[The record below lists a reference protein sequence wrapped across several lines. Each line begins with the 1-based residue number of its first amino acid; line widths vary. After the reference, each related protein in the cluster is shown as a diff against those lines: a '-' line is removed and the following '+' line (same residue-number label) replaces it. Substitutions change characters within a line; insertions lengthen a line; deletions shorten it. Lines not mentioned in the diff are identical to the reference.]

1 MNFPAIGAEEHKSK
15 MKNRH
20 VMMVIGAILSLLF
33 LQLSC
38 AGMKEPSVEEAP
50 AAAQWV
56 GELAG
61 MHESAGLSCSDCH
74 AESPPAAAVA
84 EATCLTCHEDY
95 RELTTGLYED
105 PHNAHMAFPDCGNCH
120 HVHQPSEN
128 QCLACHAF

>member
-1 MNFPAIGAEEHKSK
+1 MSK

-20 VMMVIGAILSLLF
+20 VMMVFGAIFSLLF

-38 AGMKEPSVEEAP
+38 AGMREPSVEEAS
-50 AAAQWV
+50 ATVEDAVEWT

-61 MHESAGLSCSDCH
+61 MHKLAGISCSDCH
-74 AESPPAAAVA
+74 AESPPASAVP
-84 EATCLTCHEDY
+84 EAVCLTCHEDY
-95 RELTTGLYED
+95 RELTAGLYED